1 MADRFRTPAEREA
14 RLARTKGG
22 AMSNRTTDVGVDV
35 PLHTEI
41 ETAGDTTVVRLT
53 GALDIA
59 SEPSLSQE
67 IESLRRD
74 GVRALTI
81 DIADL
86 EFIDSRGLSV
96 LLRITLEWG
105 EDSRRVEIVGPR
117 QPQVRRVFEVSGAD
131 DGLPLVDG

>member
-1 MADRFRTPAEREA
+1 
-14 RLARTKGG
+14 
-22 AMSNRTTDVGVDV
+22 MSNRTTDVGVDV

-41 ETAGDTTVVRLT
+41 ETASDTTVVRLT

-59 SEPSLSQE
+59 SEPSFSQE
-67 IESLRRD
+67 VESLRRD

-96 LLRITLEWG
+96 LLRITFEGG
-105 EDSRRVEIVGPR
+105 EDGRRVEIVEPR
-117 QPQVRRVFEVSGAD
+117 QPQVSRVFEVSGAD